1 MEEMTRMSRR
11 QAIKWMAAASAAL
24 SIADP
29 RVFASPKLPRGYG
42 TDPKVMDSYKPGDV
56 WPLTFSGEQRVL
68 VTALCDVIIPA
79 DDKSPAASEVHV
91 PEFID
96 EWISAPYPIQQG
108 HRKII
113 LEGLDWLQKESKK
126 RFKKGFQDLSV
137 GQKEKICDDI
147 CHIPKASS
155 SRKKAAQFFEQFR
168 DLTTSAFYT
177 SPQGMKD
184 IQYVGNVASTKWDG
198 PPPEVLAYLKLI

>member
-1 MEEMTRMSRR
+1 MEELNRMNRR

-29 RVFASPKLPRGYG
+29 RVFAAPKLLKGYG
-42 TDPKVMDSYKPGDV
+42 TDPKVMDTYKPGDV
-56 WPLTFSGEQRVL
+56 WPLTFSVDQRRL
-68 VTALCDVIIPA
+68 VAALCDVIIPA

-108 HRKII
+108 HRKMI
-113 LEGLDWLQKESKK
+113 LEGLTWLQKECKK
-126 RFKKGFQDLSV
+126 RFKKGFADLSG
-137 GQKEKICDDI
+137 GQKKKICDEI
-147 CHIPKASS
+147 CHIPKATP

-168 DLTTSAFYT
+168 DLITSAFYT

-198 PPPEVLAYLKLI
+198 PPPEVLAYLKLE